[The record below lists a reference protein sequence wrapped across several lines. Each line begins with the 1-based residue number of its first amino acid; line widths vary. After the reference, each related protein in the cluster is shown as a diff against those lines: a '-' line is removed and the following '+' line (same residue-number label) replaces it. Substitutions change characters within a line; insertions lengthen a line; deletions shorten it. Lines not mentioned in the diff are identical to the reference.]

1 MSPLITGFLMKSMQL
16 LMTHCLCVQND
27 VSSNRTSFLQLMT
40 KVQWIDKSL
49 RLYLTF
55 ISVENLLIN
64 IESLSFLKG
73 YDIYEAVKMSQVLI
87 LHKFLLACLYL
98 ENVIETCAIISIRS
112 TGYTKSY
119 PTIWSPCTYL

>member
-1 MSPLITGFLMKSMQL
+1 MIFRGVCYYIMSIFI
-16 LMTHCLCVQND
+16 
-27 VSSNRTSFLQLMT
+27 SSNYIEQ
-40 KVQWIDKSL
+40 
-49 RLYLTF
+49 
-55 ISVENLLIN
+55 NLLIDT
-64 IESLSFLKG
+64 ESLSFLKR